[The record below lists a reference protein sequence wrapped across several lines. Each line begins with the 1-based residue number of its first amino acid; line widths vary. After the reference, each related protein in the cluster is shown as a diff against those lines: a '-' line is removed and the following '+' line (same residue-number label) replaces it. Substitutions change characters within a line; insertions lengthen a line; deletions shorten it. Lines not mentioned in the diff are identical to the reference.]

1 MKVTLVMIFLME
13 GASSIVWMGMLLK
26 GYGREGICKKRIES
40 LLLEFIK
47 N

>member
-1 MKVTLVMIFLME
+1 MKVTFVMIFLME
-13 GASSIVWMGMLLK
+13 GVSSIVLMGMLLK
-26 GYGREGICKKRIES
+26 GYGREDICKRLIES